1 MSFLKLDLHD
11 IFNKGREI
19 DESLKNIIAQALEK
33 GVTEIEIIP
42 GKGSG
47 QLKKKVLRFLN
58 DKETKK
64 MYTRYKVD
72 PVNFGRIFVYL
83 KRKGDRT

>member
-1 MSFLKLDLHD
+1 MAKLKLDLHE
-11 IFNKGREI
+11 IFNNAKEI
-19 DESLKNIIAQALEK
+19 DSVLKDILTQAHTK
-33 GVTEIEIIP
+33 HIDEIEIIP

-47 QLKKKVLRFLN
+47 QLKKKVICFLN

-72 PVNFGRIFVYL
+72 PINFGRIFVYL
-83 KRKGDRT
+83 KHVK

>member
-1 MSFLKLDLHD
+1 MAVLKLDLHE
-11 IFNKGREI
+11 IFNNAKEI
-19 DESLKNIIAQALEK
+19 DSALKDILTQAHAK
-33 GVTEIEIIP
+33 HIDEIELIP

-47 QLKKKVLRFLN
+47 QLKKKVIRFLN

-72 PVNFGRIFVYL
+72 PINFGRIFVYL
-83 KRKGDRT
+83 KHVK